1 MSRVVS
7 SAYRKKVIVIGNGM
21 VGHKFCEKL
30 IEKDIYNQFEI
41 TVFSEEP
48 RRAYDRVHLSEYFA
62 GKSVEALYLSQPGW
76 YDAQGITLYLEDPV
90 VEIDKFKKN
99 VISSSGRSCPYDFL
113 VFATGSSPFVPPILG
128 NELFG
133 VFVYRTIEDLEMI
146 TAHAFK
152 AKKAA
157 VIGGGLL
164 GLEAAK
170 AMIDLDLETHVVEHS
185 PRLMPRQLDEA
196 GATFLKTKLEH
207 LGIRIL
213 LDKNTTAFRGTDS
226 VEYID
231 FADGTELETDMV
243 VISAGIRPRDD
254 LARRSGFKI
263 GPRGG
268 ILVND
273 SMQTSDPAVFAI
285 GECALFEGMIYGL
298 VAPGYEMADIVAAR
312 LNGGDKRFK
321 PFDMSTK
328 LKLLGVEVASFGDPF
343 GMDTAH
349 SPVTYEDRMRDI
361 YKRINVSEDGK
372 RLLGGIL
379 VGDTRPYN
387 MLLQTYLNGM
397 ALPRDLDGL
406 LFEGIK
412 EGKDAGSGVMGLPNT
427 ALICSCE
434 SVSKGAICAAVT
446 EQGVSDVEGMKK
458 CTRAGTGCGG
468 CIPMVKDLISEML
481 KQQGKSVKQV
491 ICEHFA
497 YSRQELYDLIRVRG
511 LKTYDE
517 ALELLGEGDG
527 CEVCKPVVASILA
540 SAWNELIIQQA
551 TIQDTNDRYLA
562 NIQKGGTYSVVPRI
576 PGGEITPDKLIVL
589 GQVAQKYNLYCKITG
604 GQRIDLF
611 GAYVHQLPAIWE
623 ELIAAGF
630 ESGHAYGKAV
640 RTVKSCVGST
650 WCRYGLHDSVGFAI
664 ELEERYKGLRSPHK
678 IKMAVSGCVRECAEA
693 QSKDI
698 GVIATEKGWN
708 LFICGNG
715 GAKPQHAVLL
725 ASDIDKETVIRYIDR
740 VLMFYIKTAEPLMR
754 TATWLNKLEG
764 GLDYLKRVVLADELG
779 IAGTL
784 ETEMDRTL
792 EQYRCEWKAVVE
804 TPELRRQ
811 FTHFVNSEE
820 PDPSVSFQQSR
831 NQKFPVE
838 WV

>member
-1 MSRVVS
+1 MKSTISPV
-7 SAYRKKVIVIGNGM
+7 YRKKVVVIGNGM

-30 IEKDIYNQFEI
+30 KERDTHNQFEI
-41 TVFSEEP
+41 IVFGEEP

-62 GKSVEALYLSQPGW
+62 GKAMEDLYLSQPGW
-76 YDAQGITLYLEDPV
+76 YEAQDIKLHLEDPI

-99 VISSSGRSCPYDFL
+99 IISLSGRTCSYDFL
-113 VFATGSSPFVPPILG
+113 VFATGSSPFVPPIMG
-128 NELFG
+128 ADLFG
-133 VFVYRTIEDLEMI
+133 VFVYRTIEDLELI

-170 AMIDLDLETHVVEHS
+170 AMIDLDLETEVVEHS
-185 PRLMPRQLDEA
+185 ARLMPRQLDET

-207 LGIRIL
+207 LGIRIHL
-213 LDKNTTAFRGTDS
+213 NKNTTAFRGKDR
-226 VEYID
+226 VESIE
-231 FADGTELETDMV
+231 FADDTQLETDMV
-243 VISAGIRPRDD
+243 VISAGIRPRDE
-254 LARRSGFKI
+254 LARSCGLKT

-273 SMQTSDPAVFAI
+273 RLQTSDPCIFAI

-298 VAPGYEMADIVAAR
+298 VAPGYEMAEVVATR
-312 LNGGDKRFK
+312 LCGGEKGFA
-321 PFDMSTK
+321 PYDMSTK
-328 LKLLGVEVASFGDPF
+328 LKLLGVDVASFGDPF
-343 GMDTAH
+343 GMNTAH

-379 VGDTRPYN
+379 VGDTRSYN
-387 MLLQTYLNGM
+387 MLLQTYLNG
-397 ALPRDLDGL
+397 LPLPQELEGL
-406 LFEGIK
+406 LFEGS
-412 EGKDAGSGVMGLPNT
+412 KDKVAGSGVMALPDT

-434 SVSKGAICAAVT
+434 SVTKGAICAAVS
-446 EQGVSDVEGMKK
+446 EQGVSDLDGMKL
-458 CTRAGTGCGG
+458 CTKAGTGCGG
-468 CIPMVKDLISEML
+468 CIPMVKDLIQESL
-481 KQQGKSVKQV
+481 KKQGKTVKPV

-497 YSRQELYDLIRVRG
+497 FSRHELYDLIRVREI
-511 LKTYDE
+511 KTFDE
-517 ALELLGEGDG
+517 ALEIFGRGAG
-527 CEVCKPVVASILA
+527 CETCKPVIASILA
-540 SAWNELIIQQA
+540 SIWNNLVIRQA

-562 NIQKGGTYSVVPRI
+562 NIQKGGTYSVVPRV

-589 GQVAQKYNLYCKITG
+589 GEVAKKYNLYCKITG

-611 GAYVHQLPAIWE
+611 GAHVHQLPAIWE
-623 ELIAAGF
+623 ELILAGF
-630 ESGHAYGKAV
+630 ESGHAYGKSV

-698 GVIATEKGWN
+698 GVIATERGWN
-708 LFICGNG
+708 LFVCGNG

-740 VLMFYIKTAEPLMR
+740 VLMFYIKTAEPLTR
-754 TATWLNKLEG
+754 TSTWLNKLEG
-764 GLDYLKRVVLADELG
+764 GMDYLKKVVLEDELN
-779 IAGTL
+779 ICETL
-784 ETEMDRTL
+784 EQEMARTL
-792 EQYRCEWKAVVE
+792 ENFSCEWKAVVE
-804 TPELRRQ
+804 DPELRRQ

-820 PDPSVSFQQSR
+820 PDPTVAFQEVR
-831 NQKFPVE
+831 KQKFPAA